1 VLGKVTLRT
10 KALIGI
16 AVACAG
22 YIVLMPDAAQTIEP
36 TRGANKPASGA
47 PVRGTAASGATVSG
61 TTASGATAPGA
72 AATARAI
79 HPASAGSKASLM
91 KARLS
96 ATDRVV
102 KDSAAADLFAAHS
115 WYVAPPPPPP
125 APVVYT
131 PPPPPMAPPLPFAF
145 MGSFRTDSGSAI
157 YYLTAGDRVY
167 DVKVG
172 DTLDNTYSV
181 DGVKSGQLLLT
192 YMPLKIQQSLA
203 VGDQ

>member
-1 VLGKVTLRT
+1 MLGKITLRT

-22 YIVLMPDAAQTIEP
+22 YIVLMPDASQTIEP
-36 TRGANKPASGA
+36 THATGA
-47 PVRGTAASGATVSG
+47 PSHGAGTSR
-61 TTASGATAPGA
+61 TAVPGA
-72 AATARAI
+72 AAPSRVI
-79 HPASAGSKASLM
+79 HPAQAGRKSAVMNASFAPSERIVKDTEAASLF
-91 KARLS
+91 S
-96 ATDRVV
+96 PQ
-102 KDSAAADLFAAHS
+102 S

-125 APVVYT
+125 APVVYQA
-131 PPPPPMAPPLPFAF
+131 PPAPTAPPLPFAF
-145 MGSFRTDSGSAI
+145 MGSYRTQEGGAV

-172 DTLDNTYSV
+172 DKLDNTYSV

>member
-1 VLGKVTLRT
+1 MLSKITLRT

-22 YIVLMPDAAQTIEP
+22 YIVLMPDAPQTIEP
-36 TRGANKPASGA
+36 THATSAPSHGA
-47 PVRGTAASGATVSG
+47 G
-61 TTASGATAPGA
+61 TTPRAAAPGA
-72 AATARAI
+72 AAPSHAI
-79 HPASAGSKASLM
+79 HPAQAGRKSPVMNASFGPSDRIVKDTAAASLF
-91 KARLS
+91 S
-96 ATDRVV
+96 P
-102 KDSAAADLFAAHS
+102 HS

-125 APVVYT
+125 APVVYQ
-131 PPPPPMAPPLPFAF
+131 PPPAPTAPPLPFAF
-145 MGSFRTDSGSAI
+145 MGSYKTQGGGAI

-192 YMPLKIQQSLA
+192 YMPLKIQQSIA
-203 VGDQ
+203 VGDE